1 MNFIL
6 WLQNAIH
13 LNLSFQ
19 QTQNGGIHTNWCFTN
34 AWKSKRWLCGIIF
47 YKSIILKLLHSSAP
61 EERKTNWGEKIKEK
75 FFLLQQ
81 AQCASCCHYL
91 PNIHIISNILHRIRN
106 FMLQMWE
113 KIFCKCSD
121 LVGYCYILEYTVRSR
136 KKLNIGWQA
145 IHHHPSC
152 TNCQYHSFAFIAV

>member
-19 QTQNGGIHTNWCFTN
+19 QTQNGGIHTYWCFTN

-91 PNIHIISNILHRIRN
+91 PNLWLHFFVFETMFISILFSFPWKYQMNISIWLG
-106 FMLQMWE
+106 F
-113 KIFCKCSD
+113 
-121 LVGYCYILEYTVRSR
+121 
-136 KKLNIGWQA
+136 A
-145 IHHHPSC
+145 I
-152 TNCQYHSFAFIAV
+152 Y

>member
-91 PNIHIISNILHRIRN
+91 PNLWLQFFVLETMFISILFSFPWKYQMNISIWLG
-106 FMLQMWE
+106 F
-113 KIFCKCSD
+113 
-121 LVGYCYILEYTVRSR
+121 
-136 KKLNIGWQA
+136 A
-145 IHHHPSC
+145 I
-152 TNCQYHSFAFIAV
+152 Y